1 MKICILI
8 IYSKNTKYEE
18 MLEIQRTYLN
28 RFKNDDVTFYFT
40 QMNNEQITDLEIIDD
55 FIFVKGEEC
64 FLNILKKTV
73 TSMKYISEK
82 HNFDFFIRTNI
93 STIINIKNL
102 KEFLVN
108 VPKENYYG
116 SGIYLTLL
124 NLAEPYGVVDNSLF
138 GTTFG
143 QGTCIILSK
152 DIVQDICDNSD
163 KLRYDIIDDLSIGV
177 YLNKAKPDI
186 INNSSVYK
194 PSMFNS
200 ELQNFKNISNNYIIY
215 RNRTLA
221 CSKNETRNDDVSNM
235 KYITQILL

>member
-8 IYSKNTKYEE
+8 IYSDNEDYKK
-18 MLEIQRTYLN
+18 MMQMQRTYLN
-28 RFKNDDVTFYFT
+28 RFKNEEVTFYFT
-40 QMNNEQITDLEIIDD
+40 QMNNEQTTDLEIIDD

-73 TSMKYISEK
+73 TSMKYIIQ
-82 HNFDFFIRTNI
+82 NQNIDFLIRTNI

-215 RNRTLA
+215 RNRAFA